1 MLTVI
6 LPTHDSERTLVQTLA
21 PLVSGATAGLITEV
35 IVADAGSRD
44 ATAEVADLAGCTYRV
59 SGLPVGARLRD
70 AAAAARTPWLLFLR
84 PGTVPEP
91 GWIEAVEAFMADG
104 ETGER
109 AGAFQRRAHEAE
121 QPGLAAFLGTL
132 KAALF
137 GTPVGPDQG
146 LLIARRFYD
155 RLGGHPA
162 TADGEAALLKR
173 LGRRRIALLAA
184 AARPPRPHT

>member
-6 LPTHDSERTLVQTLA
+6 VPTHESERALVQTLA

-35 IVADAGSRD
+35 IVADRRSRD
-44 ATAEVADLAGCTYRV
+44 ATAEVADVAGCTYLA
-59 SGLPVGARLRD
+59 SDAQAGARLKE

-91 GWIEAVEAFMADG
+91 GWVEAVEGFIADG
-104 ETGER
+104 DAGDR
-109 AGAFQRRAHEAE
+109 AAVFQRRTQEAE
-121 QPGLAAFLGTL
+121 QPGFAAFLGTL

-137 GTPVGPDQG
+137 GTPAAPEQG

-155 RLGGHPA
+155 RLGGHQPS
-162 TADGEAALLKR
+162 DEGEAALLAR

-184 AARPPRPHT
+184 AARRPRPHT

>member
-35 IVADAGSRD
+35 IVADAGSSD
-44 ATAEVADLAGCTYRV
+44 ATAEVADLAGCTYLA
-59 SGLPVGARLRD
+59 SDGALGARLQQ

-91 GWIEAVEAFMADG
+91 GWIEAVEAFIANGDADD
-104 ETGER
+104 R
-109 AGAFQRRAHEAE
+109 AAAFQRRSDEIE
-121 QPGLAAFLGTL
+121 QPGFVAFVATL

-137 GTPVGPDQG
+137 GAPAGPDQG

-155 RLGGHPA
+155 RLGGHPPS
-162 TADGEAALLKR
+162 ADGEAALLSR

-184 AARPPRPHT
+184 AARPPRAHT

>member
-1 MLTVI
+1 MITVI
-6 LPTHDSERTLVQTLA
+6 IPTLESERTLVQTLA

-35 IVADAGSRD
+35 IVADAGSCD

-59 SGLPVGARLRD
+59 SDAPSGARLKD
-70 AAAAARTPWLLFLR
+70 AAAAARTPWFLFLR

-104 ETGER
+104 EASDR
-109 AGAFQRRAHEAE
+109 AAAFQRRPDEIE
-121 QPGLAAFLGTL
+121 RPGLIAFFGTL
-132 KAALF
+132 KAALV
-137 GTPVGPDQG
+137 GTPIGPDQG

-162 TADGEAALLKR
+162 SAEGEAALLSR